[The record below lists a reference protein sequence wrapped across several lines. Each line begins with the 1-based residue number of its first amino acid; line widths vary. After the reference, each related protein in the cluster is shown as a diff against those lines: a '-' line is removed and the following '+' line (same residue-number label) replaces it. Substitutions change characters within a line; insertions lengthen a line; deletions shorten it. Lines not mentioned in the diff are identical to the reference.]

1 MYIPVFPA
9 ATEDTAGDTPLAPES
24 TITLFTGSLHNGC
37 ERVDVREGVVVV
49 VCDLLEVEV

>member
-37 ERVDVREGVVVV
+37 ECVDVREGVVEVI
-49 VCDLLEVEV
+49 CDLLEVEV